1 MKLLRYLPFSMLLA
15 TAVATVFV
23 TAVLPLLGA
32 LAVGLLIR
40 RLVWRGWRRSFPG
53 LVPVGVFALVLAGLQ
68 WIARMP
74 VTLLALKAVVV
85 FLFSTSAFRLFP
97 WADLTSALG
106 SRGRLRTPVLFV
118 LFTRHFAEILLVEA
132 TRVFRARSLCVRRP
146 FGRGSFSS
154 LVWVLIS
161 LFGRSI
167 SRAERFYAAQL
178 LRGLGP

>member
-1 MKLLRYLPFSMLLA
+1 MRLLCYLPFALLLA
-15 TAVATVFV
+15 TAVASVFV
-23 TAVLPLLGA
+23 TGQLPLLGA

-40 RLVWRGWRRSFPG
+40 RLAWGGWRPSLPA
-53 LVPVGVFALVLAGLQ
+53 LVPIAVFALVLAGLQ

-74 VTLLALKAVVV
+74 VTLLALKVVVV

-97 WADLTSALG
+97 WTDLTSALG
-106 SRGRLRTPVLFV
+106 SRGRLRTPVLLA
-118 LFTRHFAEILLVEA
+118 LFTRHFAQILLVEA

-146 FGRGSFSS
+146 FGRASFSS
-154 LVWVLIS
+154 LVWVLVS
-161 LFGRSI
+161 LFSRSI